1 MIFEMKKTV
10 LIICILALT
19 LIGTL
24 YSLPKIVVN
33 NKNEST
39 EQRTSAGEEESPVA
53 ANNME
58 ASHGTGSL
66 NAEQQSA
73 IDKLIVAYKAASEK
87 EKEISA
93 IKLSDQYIM
102 YQRFDSAAY
111 YAEAAA
117 LVNPNLTNY
126 LRAGDRYYEAYGFSL
141 DQAKSKRLGE
151 KTREFYQKVLDE
163 NPNVPLAKAN
173 MAMTYVNTENPM
185 QGIMML
191 REILEEDPTNEVALF
206 NMGIL
211 SMRSNQYSRAVE
223 RFQQIVVN
231 NPSNTKARFY
241 LGVSLLETG
250 KNDEARKE
258 LKQVKEQE
266 KDPAI
271 LQAIAELEERL

>member
-1 MIFEMKKTV
+1 MKKPV
-10 LIICILALT
+10 LIISILALS

-33 NKNEST
+33 NKSEDT
-39 EQRTSAGEEESPVA
+39 EQSASTVEAEESSVA
-53 ANNME
+53 GSQDTN
-58 ASHGTGSL
+58 HGSKSL
-66 NAEQQSA
+66 SPDQQVA
-73 IDKLIVAYKAASEK
+73 VDKLIIAYQSATDK
-87 EKEISA
+87 EKETGA
-93 IKLSDQYIM
+93 IKLSDQYYM

-126 LRAGDRYYEAYGFSL
+126 LRAGDRYYEAFGFAL
-141 DQAKSKRLGE
+141 DQSKSKKLGE
-151 KTREFYQKVLDE
+151 KTREFYKKVLDE
-163 NPNVPLAKAN
+163 NPNVALAKAN
-173 MAMTYVNTENPM
+173 MAMTYLNTEDPM

-211 SMRSNQYSRAVE
+211 SMRSNQYPKAVE
-223 RFQQIVVN
+223 RFQQIVIN
-231 NPSNTKARFY
+231 NPANTKARFY

-250 KNDEARKE
+250 KKDEARKE
-258 LKQVKEQE
+258 LQLVKKQES
-266 KDPAI
+266 DPAI

>member
-1 MIFEMKKTV
+1 MKKPV
-10 LIICILALT
+10 LVISVLALA

-33 NKNEST
+33 NKSEST
-39 EQRTSAGEEESPVA
+39 EQSVSTVEGEESSA
-53 ANNME
+53 ASSQDAN
-58 ASHGTGSL
+58 HGTKSL
-66 NAEQQSA
+66 SPDQQAA
-73 IDKLIVAYKAASEK
+73 IDKLIIAYQAATDK

-117 LVNPNLTNY
+117 LANPNLTNY

-163 NPNVPLAKAN
+163 NPNVPIAKAN

-211 SMRSNQYSRAVE
+211 SMRSNQYSKAVE
-223 RFQQIVVN
+223 RFQQILVN
-231 NPSNTKARFY
+231 DPSNTKARFY
-241 LGVSLLETG
+241 LGVCLLEVG
-250 KNDEARKE
+250 KNEEARKE
-258 LKQVKEQE
+258 LQTVKKQES
-266 KDPAI
+266 DPAI

>member
-10 LIICILALT
+10 LIIGVLALA

-33 NKNEST
+33 NKSET
-39 EQRTSAGEEESPVA
+39 TDQGTSAGTGEENNSVA
-53 ANNME
+53 EKQDAN
-58 ASHGTGSL
+58 HGVTTL
-66 NAEQQSA
+66 DAAQQET
-73 IDKLIVAYKAASEK
+73 IDKLL
-87 EKEISA
+87 ISYQADPEEETGA
-93 IKLSDQYIM
+93 IKLSDQYFM

-111 YAEAAA
+111 YAEKAAFA
-117 LVNPNLTNY
+117 KPNLTNY

-163 NPNVPLAKAN
+163 NPTVLLAKAN

-191 REILEEDPTNEVALF
+191 REVLEDDPTNEVALF

-211 SMRSNQYSRAVE
+211 SMRSNQYSKAVE

-241 LGVSLLETG
+241 LGVSLMEAN
-250 KNDEARKE
+250 KKDEALKE
-258 LKQVKEQE
+258 LKLVKEQE

-271 LQAIAELEERL
+271 LQAIAELEGRLQ